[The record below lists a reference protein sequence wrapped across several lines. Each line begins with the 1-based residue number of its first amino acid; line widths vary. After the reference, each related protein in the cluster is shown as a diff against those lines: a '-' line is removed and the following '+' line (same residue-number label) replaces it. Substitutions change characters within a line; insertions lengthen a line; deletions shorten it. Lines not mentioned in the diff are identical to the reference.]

1 MCAEFTL
8 RASQKDIEEALK
20 EKVRNDSLN
29 GLSNQSWDAHVR
41 IRAKAPVVLRKE
53 GETVLEEM
61 CFSLKPPSIAYST
74 FNARLS
80 NWDEKKNQLV
90 PIFTKPTWR
99 KPFETSRCLVP
110 MTGFIEPIYMGERAG
125 TAQEFRSKNDQILF
139 AAGLYERSFDQKTGE
154 VYEGFAPILHTPSDY
169 ILKIGHH
176 RMLLFLK
183 NADAFHWIQEKT
195 AEPKGVFRFLM
206 TKRYVPDLEATKFR
220 SLAKN
225 WEKKCGEYEE
235 KHAHELSILKRIESF
250 ES

>member
-29 GLSNQSWDAHVR
+29 NSWDAHIR
-41 IRAKAPVVLRKE
+41 IRSKAPVVLRKD

-61 CFSLKPPSIAYST
+61 SFSLKPPSVPYST

-80 NWDEKKNQLV
+80 NWDENKKQLV

-110 MTGFIEPIYMGERAG
+110 MTGFIEPIYRGERAG
-125 TAQEFRSKNDQILF
+125 TAQEFKSKNDLILF
-139 AAGLYERSFDQKTGE
+139 AAGLYERSVDQKTGE
-154 VYEGFAPILHTPSDY
+154 VYEGFAPILHTPSEY
-169 ILKIGHH
+169 ILQIGHH

-183 NADAFHWIQEKT
+183 AEDALHWIQEKT

-220 SLAKN
+220 ALAKN
-225 WEKKCGEYEE
+225 WEKKCSEYEE
-235 KHAHELSILKRIESF
+235 KHAHEVSILKLLEASES
-250 ES
+250 